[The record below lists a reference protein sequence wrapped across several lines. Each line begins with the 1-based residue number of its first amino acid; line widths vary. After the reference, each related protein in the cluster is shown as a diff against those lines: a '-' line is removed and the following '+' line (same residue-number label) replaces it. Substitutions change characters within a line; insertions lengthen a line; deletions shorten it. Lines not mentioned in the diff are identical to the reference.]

1 MNYTDEIKNLF
12 EEIIISFN
20 ADPYDEYTSSD
31 LFDEMEELA
40 EQLDDKTAIK
50 EWIKGYTLNDNEEWI
65 RENTLWT
72 ID

>member
-20 ADPYDEYTSSD
+20 ADPYDEYTSSE

-65 RENTLWT
+65 RENALWT

>member
-12 EEIIISFN
+12 EEIIIAFS
-20 ADPYDEYTSSD
+20 ADPTDEYTSSE

-50 EWIKGYTLNDNEEWI
+50 EWIKGYTLEDDEEWI
-65 RENTLWT
+65 RENALWI

>member
-12 EEIIISFN
+12 EEIIISFS
-20 ADPYDEYTSSD
+20 ADPYDEYTSSE

-40 EQLDDKTAIK
+40 EQLDDKTEIK

-65 RENTLWT
+65 RKNALWT

>member
-50 EWIKGYTLNDNEEWI
+50 EWIKGYALNDNEE
-65 RENTLWT
+65 
-72 ID
+72 

>member
-65 RENTLWT
+65 RENALWT

>member
-20 ADPYDEYTSSD
+20 ADPHDEYTSSD

-65 RENTLWT
+65 RENALWT

>member
-50 EWIKGYTLNDNEEWI
+50 EWIKGYVLNDNEEWI
-65 RENTLWT
+65 RENALWT

>member
-20 ADPYDEYTSSD
+20 ADPFDEYTSSD

-65 RENTLWT
+65 RENALWT